1 MDTIKID
8 YGKDTIDQEYLKNV
22 KETVKTIHNKI
33 HSKEEYDKMPLGWL
47 DIPIKID
54 ENILENI
61 VASAKE
67 LGNISD
73 TIISL
78 GIGGSYLGGKAA
90 IEMLNPNNKKVVFA
104 GNNIS
109 GQYLNDLIVEIEKKD
124 FSLIVISKSG
134 TTLETAI
141 AFRIL
146 KDRLIKKYG
155 KDEAAK
161 RIVAITDK
169 TKGVLRAIA
178 DKEGYESFAI
188 PENIGGRYSVLTPA
202 GLYTIAA
209 AGIDIY
215 EIIEGAKE
223 AYYIYNDEDMDKNPA
238 YKYAALRNAY
248 YDAGKAIE
256 ILINYEPAMLYFSEW
271 WKQLFGESEGKGGK
285 GLFPASLQFTTD
297 LHSMGQ
303 FLQEGTQNVFE
314 TVLNF
319 KFNKSDVPIPY
330 DYEDIDGL
338 NYLQN
343 KTLNFINDIAF
354 QGVKEAHE
362 SGGMPIITID
372 IPEKSPYYFG
382 QLVYFFQ
389 KACAISGYIINVN
402 PFNQPGVEKYK
413 KNIFK
418 LLGR

>member
-1 MDTIKID
+1 MDNINVN
-8 YGKDTIDQEYLKNV
+8 YNKDTINQKYLKNV

-47 DIPIKID
+47 DTPIKI
-54 ENILENI
+54 EEKTLEDI
-61 VASAKE
+61 VTSSGR
-67 LGNISD
+67 LRSISD

-90 IEMLNPNNKKVVFA
+90 IEMLNPKNKKVVFA

-109 GQYLNDLIVEIEKKD
+109 GQYLNLLIEETERKD

-141 AFRIL
+141 AFRML
-146 KDRLIKKYG
+146 KNKLLEKYG
-155 KDEAAK
+155 KDEAAG

-178 DKEGYESFAI
+178 DKEGYESFVI
-188 PENIGGRYSVLTPA
+188 PENVGGRYSVLTPA

-209 AGIDIY
+209 ADINIY
-215 EIIEGAKE
+215 EIMEGAKE
-223 AYYIYNDEDMDKNPA
+223 AYYLYNNEDMDKNPV
-238 YKYAALRNAY
+238 YKYSTLRNMY

-256 ILINYEPAMLYFSEW
+256 ILISYEPTMLYFSEW
-271 WKQLFGESEGKGGK
+271 WKQLFGESEGKEGK
-285 GLFPASLQFTTD
+285 GLFPTSLQFTTD

-303 FLQEGTQNVFE
+303 FLQEGTQNIFE

-319 KFNKSDVPIPY
+319 KSNESDVSIPY
-330 DYEDIDGL
+330 DFENIDGL
-338 NYLQN
+338 NYLQG

-362 SGGMPIITID
+362 SDGMPIITID

-418 LLGR
+418 LLGK

>member
-1 MDTIKID
+1 MDNIKID
-8 YGKDTIDQEYLKNV
+8 YSEGTINQKHLKNA

-47 DIPIKID
+47 DTPIKI
-54 ENILENI
+54 EEKVLEDI
-61 VASAKE
+61 VTSSKR
-67 LGNISD
+67 LRSISD

-78 GIGGSYLGGKAA
+78 GIGGSYIGGKAA
-90 IEMLNPNNKKVVFA
+90 IEMLNPKNKKVVFA

-109 GQYLNDLIVEIEKKD
+109 GQYLNLLIEEIEQKD

-146 KDRLIKKYG
+146 KDRLLKKYG

-169 TKGVLRAIA
+169 TKGVLRAVA
-178 DKEGYESFAI
+178 DKEGYESFVI
-188 PENIGGRYSVLTPA
+188 PENVGGRYSVLTPA

-209 AGIDIY
+209 ADIDIY

-223 AYYIYNDEDMDKNPA
+223 AYYLYNNEDMDKNPA
-238 YKYAALRNAY
+238 YKYSALRNMY

-256 ILINYEPAMLYFSEW
+256 ILISYEPTMLYFSEW
-271 WKQLFGESEGKGGK
+271 WKQLFGESEGKERK
-285 GLFPASLQFTTD
+285 GLFPTSLQFTTD

-319 KFNKSDVPIPY
+319 KSNKSDISIPY
-330 DYEDIDGL
+330 DFEDIDGL
-338 NYLQN
+338 NYLQG

-362 SGGMPIITID
+362 SSGMPIITIN

>member
-1 MDTIKID
+1 MDNINVN
-8 YGKDTIDQEYLKNV
+8 YNKDTINQKYLKNV
-22 KETVKTIHNKI
+22 KETIKIIHNKI

-47 DIPIKID
+47 DTPIKI
-54 ENILENI
+54 EEKTLEDI
-61 VASAKE
+61 VTSSGR
-67 LGNISD
+67 LRSISD

-90 IEMLNPNNKKVVFA
+90 IEMLNPKNKKVVFA

-109 GQYLNDLIVEIEKKD
+109 GQYLNLLIEETERKD

-146 KDRLIKKYG
+146 KNKLVEKYG
-155 KDEAAK
+155 KDEAAG

-178 DKEGYESFAI
+178 DKEGYESFVI
-188 PENIGGRYSVLTPA
+188 PENVGGRYSVLTPA

-209 AGIDIY
+209 ADINIY
-215 EIIEGAKE
+215 EIMEGAKE
-223 AYYIYNDEDMDKNPA
+223 AYYLYNNEDMDKNPV
-238 YKYAALRNAY
+238 YKYSALRNMY

-256 ILINYEPAMLYFSEW
+256 ILISYEPTMLYFSEW
-271 WKQLFGESEGKGGK
+271 WKQLFGESEGKEGK
-285 GLFPASLQFTTD
+285 GLFPTSLQFTTD

-303 FLQEGTQNVFE
+303 FLQEGTQNIFE

-319 KFNKSDVPIPY
+319 KSNESDVLIPY
-330 DYEDIDGL
+330 DFEDIDGL
-338 NYLQN
+338 NYLQG

-362 SGGMPIITID
+362 SDGMPIITID

-418 LLGR
+418 LLGK